1 MSPYNQFNDEE
12 LADLLKNGDHK
23 AYTVIFDR
31 FYGLLFI
38 HAYKMLGNE
47 DEAKDVVQELFE
59 ILWSR
64 RYNISFEQS
73 LSSYLYASIRNRII
87 NLISHK
93 KVEDKYIASLSDF
106 MDRDTELADYHVREL
121 EMKKIIEQ
129 EIAALPKKMKEIF
142 KMSRRE
148 YLSYKQI
155 AVELNISEQ
164 TVRTHVKKA
173 LRILKPKLNI
183 ISYLFLIYHLL

>member
-1 MSPYNQFNDEE
+1 MSPYSQFNDEE
-12 LADLLKNGDHK
+12 LADLLKEGDHK

-38 HAYKMLGNE
+38 HACKMLGNE

-59 ILWSR
+59 VLWLR
-64 RYNISFEQS
+64 RENISFEQS

-87 NLISHK
+87 NVISHK
-93 KVEDKYIASLSDF
+93 KVENKYIESLSDF
-106 MDRDTELADYHVREL
+106 MDRDTKLADYHVREL
-121 EMKKIIEQ
+121 EMQRIIEQ

-155 AVELNISEQ
+155 ASKLDISEQ

-173 LRILKPKLNI
+173 LRILRPKLNI
-183 ISYLFLIYHLL
+183 ISYLFLIYHQL

>member
-1 MSPYNQFNDEE
+1 MLPYSQFNDEE
-12 LADLLKNGDHK
+12 LADLLKEGDHK
-23 AYTVIFDR
+23 AYTIIFDR

-38 HAYKMLGNE
+38 HACKMLGNE

-59 ILWSR
+59 VLWLR
-64 RYNISFEQS
+64 RENISFEQS

-87 NLISHK
+87 NVISHK
-93 KVEDKYIASLSDF
+93 KVENKYIESLSDF
-106 MDRDTELADYHVREL
+106 MDRDTKLADYHVREL
-121 EMKKIIEQ
+121 EMQRIIEQ

-155 AVELNISEQ
+155 ASKLDISEQ

-173 LRILKPKLNI
+173 LRILRPKLNI
-183 ISYLFLIYHLL
+183 ISYLFLIYHQL

>member
-1 MSPYNQFNDEE
+1 MLPYSQFNDEE
-12 LADLLKNGDHK
+12 LADLLKEGDHK
-23 AYTVIFDR
+23 AYTIIFDR

-38 HAYKMLGNE
+38 HACKMLGNE
-47 DEAKDVVQELFE
+47 HEAKDVVQELFE
-59 ILWSR
+59 VLWLR
-64 RYNISFEQS
+64 RENISFEQS

-87 NLISHK
+87 NVISHK
-93 KVEDKYIASLSDF
+93 KVENKYIESLSDF
-106 MDRDTELADYHVREL
+106 MDRDTKLADYHVREL
-121 EMKKIIEQ
+121 EMQRIIEQ

-155 AVELNISEQ
+155 ASKLDISEQ

-173 LRILKPKLNI
+173 LRILRPKLNI
-183 ISYLFLIYHLL
+183 ISYLFLIYHQL

>member
-1 MSPYNQFNDEE
+1 MLPYNQFNDEE
-12 LADLLKNGDHK
+12 LAEFLKKGDHK

-38 HAYKMLGNE
+38 HACKMLGSE
-47 DEAKDVVQELFE
+47 EEAKDVVQELFE
-59 ILWSR
+59 VLWLR
-64 RYNISFEQS
+64 RENISFEQS
-73 LSSYLYASIRNRII
+73 LSSYLYASVRNRII
-87 NLISHK
+87 NLIAHK
-93 KVEDKYIASLSDF
+93 KVQDRYVASLKDF
-106 MDRDTELADYHVREL
+106 MDRDTELADYHVREQ
-121 EMKKIIEQ
+121 EMQRIIEQ

-155 AVELNISEQ
+155 AEQLDISEQ

-173 LRILKPKLNI
+173 LRILRPKLNI
-183 ISYLFLIYHLL
+183 ISYLFLVYNYL